1 MSALLP
7 RRRSQMDVPQFLTHE
22 QVEFSLIPHPRT
34 ETTQHLAEQ
43 VHVSGDHVAKSVLLR
58 SPPNFLLAVL
68 PASYRIDLPK
78 LRKQLG
84 VRNLELANE
93 TEVSERFPEYE
104 VGALPPFGSQFGVP
118 SVVDRSLT
126 DKEEIV
132 FDAGSHTQAVRM
144 PYADFERLEQPQVF
158 EFACHA

>member
-1 MSALLP
+1 
-7 RRRSQMDVPQFLTHE
+7 MDIPQFLTHE
-22 QVEFSLIPHPRT
+22 HVEFSVIPHPRT

-58 SPPNFLLAVL
+58 TPPHFLLAVL
-68 PASYRIDLPK
+68 PASCRIDLSK

-84 VRNLELANE
+84 VRDLELATE
-93 TEVSERFPEYE
+93 TDVSDTFPEYE
-104 VGALPPFGSQFGVP
+104 VGALPPFGSQFSVP

-132 FDAGSHTQAVRM
+132 FDAGAHTRAVRM
-144 PYADFERLEQPQVF
+144 RFADYVRIEQPQVF
-158 EFACHA
+158 DFASHE

>member
-1 MSALLP
+1 
-7 RRRSQMDVPQFLTHE
+7 MDVSQLLTHE
-22 QVEFSLIPHPRT
+22 HVDFSIIPHPRT
-34 ETTQHLAEQ
+34 ETTQHLAEE

-58 SPPNFLLAVL
+58 TPPNFLLAVL
-68 PASYRIDLPK
+68 PASYRIDLPR

-84 VRNLELANE
+84 VQELELATE
-93 TEVSERFPEYE
+93 TEVSDKFPECE
-104 VGALPPFGSQFGVP
+104 VGALPPFGSQVGVP

-144 PYADFERLEQPQVF
+144 RYADFERIEQPQVF
-158 EFACHA
+158 EFASHA

>member
-1 MSALLP
+1 M
-7 RRRSQMDVPQFLTHE
+7 
-22 QVEFSLIPHPRT
+22 
-34 ETTQHLAEQ
+34 
-43 VHVSGDHVAKSVLLR
+43 LLR
-58 SPPNFLLAVL
+58 TRADCLLAVL
-68 PASYRIDLPK
+68 PASRRLDLSR

-84 VRNLELANE
+84 VRELELA
-93 TEVSERFPEYE
+93 TEIDVSDRIPEYE

-144 PYADFERLEQPQVF
+144 RYAEYERLERPQVLA
-158 EFACHA
+158 FAVDP